1 MDKLIDAS
9 INEFSEVLASDAPAP
24 GGGSTA
30 ALEGALGASL
40 IGMVASLSV
49 GRNKYAEYESFM
61 RDAIKRAEVQ
71 RTKMLDIIDRDT
83 EAYNLAYA
91 VFSMPKDTEEQTA
104 ARKAAMQT
112 ALKTCTLTPFELIDC
127 AVKTLELASEMVGKY
142 NINAIS
148 DLGVAVLSLKASA
161 QGAWLNMLVNLDGL
175 HDEGFV
181 TEYRKSGSELV
192 VKAAELADNIY
203 TDVLSTLIPE
213 A

>member
-1 MDKLIDAS
+1 MDKLIDKS
-9 INEFSEVLASDAPAP
+9 INDFSEVLASSAPAP

-49 GRNKYAEYESFM
+49 GRKKYAEFESFM

-71 RTKMLDIIDRDT
+71 RIKMLDIIDRDT

-91 VFSMPKDTEEQTA
+91 VFSMPKDSEEQIA

-175 HDEGFV
+175 HDESFV
-181 TEYRKSGSELV
+181 VEYRKSGSELV

-203 TDVLSTLIPE
+203 ADVLSKLIPE